1 MHLGRRSKTGGAAIA
16 LLALVGLGLRYGLFL
31 SQAWACGLS
40 TWRATGNFCSYFT
53 VLVNLLVV
61 VVFVAPGSAFRRAQV
76 RGAVTLYA
84 LLVGL
89 VYEAM
94 LRRVWHPG
102 GGEFLASFLLHD
114 AVPLAVVA
122 HWLVF
127 REKGALR
134 EATPSTWLGFPVL
147 YLAYVFA
154 RGAFTG
160 WWLYPF
166 MDATALGYLRVLINA
181 CALLGLL
188 LILGWGMVLWDRR
201 QVRRPSGNRERDE
214 DDSLPDLSGA

>member
-1 MHLGRRSKTGGAAIA
+1 MQMETRSKIAGAVIA
-16 LLALVGLGLRYGLFL
+16 LLALTGLGLRYSLFL
-31 SQAWACGLS
+31 SQAWDSGLS

-61 VVFVAPGSAFRRAQV
+61 LVFMAPGSFFRDARI

-84 LLVGL
+84 VLVSL

-102 GGEFLASFLLHD
+102 GGEFLASLLLHD
-114 AVPLAVVA
+114 AVPFAVTA
-122 HWLVF
+122 HWLLL

-134 EATPSTWLGFPVL
+134 GSHPFIWLGFPIV
-147 YLAYVFA
+147 YLAFVFV

-166 MDATALGYLRVLINA
+166 MDAAALGYLRVLLNA
-181 CALLGLL
+181 AALLGLL
-188 LILGWGMVLWDRR
+188 LVLGWGMVLWDRR
-201 QVRRPSGNRERDE
+201 GMRAPAEDGELDE
-214 DDSLPDLSGA
+214 DGALPDLSGA